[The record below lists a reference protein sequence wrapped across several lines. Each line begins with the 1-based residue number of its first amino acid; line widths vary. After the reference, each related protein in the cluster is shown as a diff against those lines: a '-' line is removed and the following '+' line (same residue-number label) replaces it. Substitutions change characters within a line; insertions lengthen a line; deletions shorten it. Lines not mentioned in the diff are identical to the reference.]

1 MIRGRWTDRCSRI
14 KGWHPMGRAD
24 EFRKNAQAAHQFAKA
39 AAKPEDQKTWLELA
53 RHWDRLAQEAERNPG
68 AFPPGNGT

>member
-1 MIRGRWTDRCSRI
+1 
-14 KGWHPMGRAD
+14 MGRAD